1 MGLPTDTFTTYD
13 AIGNREDLSNII
25 YDISPTET
33 PFMSA
38 VAHVGATATNHEWQT
53 DALDTASASN
63 AVLEGDDA
71 TTTAAVPTVRLGN
84 IAQISDKVPR
94 VTGTQRVVDSAGR
107 GDELDY
113 QVLKAGKALKR
124 DMESA
129 LLANN
134 ARVVGATGT
143 ARELGG
149 IESWI
154 FTNDDFGSGGAS
166 PVGGNGTAART
177 DGTLRAFI
185 EADLKVVLA
194 DCFDEG
200 GDPDLV
206 LVGSFNKQAMSAF
219 SGNVTRNTNSQ
230 DKTLITAIDIY
241 GSDFGDLQVRASRF
255 SRPESALVLDTDM
268 WAMATLREF
277 EQTPLAKTGDSD
289 RVQLISE
296 YTLEARNEKASG
308 GVFDLLIS

>member
-1 MGLPTDTFTTYD
+1 MGLPTDTFTSYD

-33 PFMSA
+33 PFMSTISRT
-38 VAHVGATATNHEWQT
+38 GATATNHEWQI
-53 DALDTASASN
+53 DALAAAVSTN

-71 TTTAAVPTVRLGN
+71 TTTAAIPTSRVGN
-84 IAQISDKVPR
+84 ITQISDKVPR
-94 VTGTQRVVDSAGR
+94 VTGTQRAVDSAGR

-113 QVLKAGKALKR
+113 QILKAGKELKR
-124 DMESA
+124 DMESS

-134 ARVVGATGT
+134 ARVVGDDSTP
-143 ARELGG
+143 RELGG

-154 FTNDDFGSGGAS
+154 GTNDDFGSGGAS
-166 PVGGNGTAART
+166 PVGANGTAART
-177 DGTLRAFI
+177 DGTLRAFL

-194 DCFDEG
+194 SCFDAG
-200 GDPDLV
+200 GDPDLI
-206 LVGSFNKQAMSAF
+206 LVGAFNKQAMSAF

-241 GSDFGDLQVRASRF
+241 GSDFGDLQVVASRF

-277 EQTPLAKTGDSD
+277 EQTPLSKTGDSD

-296 YTLEARNEKASG
+296 YTLQANNQAASG